1 MAKLLIA
8 DDHPIFL
15 EGLTRFLKA
24 SGHDVICAVGSG
36 KAAVA
41 QLKTHEPDVVIF
53 DVTMTEGTGIEALQA
68 IRMTNENLPVI
79 FMTVSIDP
87 QSTLL
92 ALKHKVNGIVL
103 KDSDPA
109 ELLVAIADV
118 LAQKTHMDK
127 RVSEQALFYSMSD
140 NSREIDEDAL
150 LTERERQIVAL
161 ARDGLR
167 NQDIATRCG
176 LTEGTVKVH
185 LHNIFQKL
193 GVKSRAELIARSLRR
208 SVA

>member
-15 EGLTRFLKA
+15 EGMTRFLKA

-41 QLKTHEPDVVIF
+41 ALRTHEPDVVIL

-87 QSTLL
+87 QSTLK

-140 NSREIDEDAL
+140 GPREIDEDAL

>member
-41 QLKTHEPDVVIF
+41 QLKTHEPDVVIL

>member
-24 SGHDVICAVGSG
+24 SGHDVIVTARSG
-36 KAAVA
+36 HEAVA
-41 QLKTHEPDVVIF
+41 LLQTHTPDVAIL
-53 DVTMTEGTGIEALQA
+53 DVTMKDGTGLDALKA
-68 IRMTNENLPVI
+68 LRMTNDKLPVI

-87 QSTLL
+87 QSTIS
-92 ALKHKVNGIVL
+92 ALKDRVNGVVL

-109 ELLVAIADV
+109 ELLVAIDEV
-118 LAQKTHMDK
+118 LAGGTHMDK
-127 RVSEQALFYSMSD
+127 RVSEQALFYSMSGMTD
-140 NSREIDEDAL
+140 TANDEAL
-150 LTERERQIVAL
+150 LTEREREIVVL

-167 NQDIATRCG
+167 NLDIAKRCN

-193 GVKSRAELIARSLRR
+193 GVKSRAELIARAIKRE
-208 SVA
+208 AA

>member
-24 SGHDVICAVGSG
+24 SGHEVICAVSSG
-36 KAAVA
+36 KAAVTA
-41 QLKTHEPDVVIF
+41 LRTHQPDVVIL

-68 IRMTNENLPVI
+68 IRMTDEHLPVI

-87 QSTLL
+87 QSTLK

-109 ELLVAIADV
+109 ELLVAIDDV

-140 NSREIDEDAL
+140 SPREFDEDEL

-167 NQDIATRCG
+167 NQDIAARCG